1 MKKKFKFKHKI
12 EKSYK
17 DKRGFI
23 NILTHKNFSSCM
35 EVFSKKK
42 SIRAKHYHK
51 KDTHYIYVLSG
62 KILFFYRDRKKNA
75 NLNYGIMKKG
85 DLFYTKNYQDHM
97 AYFLMDT
104 HFLAYSS
111 EKRTQFNYEKDLI
124 RINMHKEKKVKEL
137 IKKYSK

>member
-1 MKKKFKFKHKI
+1 
-12 EKSYK
+12 
-17 DKRGFI
+17 
-23 NILTHKNFSSCM
+23 
-35 EVFSKKK
+35 
-42 SIRAKHYHK
+42 
-51 KDTHYIYVLSG
+51 
-62 KILFFYRDRKKNA
+62 
-75 NLNYGIMKKG
+75 MKKG